1 MGWLERAKQ
10 MRAAAFLTAQTATD
24 EQALSMPTL
33 YPEWSVGV
41 SYGGEGQP
49 SIVVSDGILY
59 RTQTPHTSLEGWEPK
74 NTPSLWVAINKTNS
88 GTIGDPIPAVRGMEY
103 VYGLYYSDPEDGLT
117 YLCTRA
123 GAVDGDKVVLQY
135 LPHELVGQYFE
146 TV

>member
-1 MGWLERAKQ
+1 MRKDRAREF
-10 MRAAAFLTAQTATD
+10 RAAAVLSAQSATD

-41 SYGGEGQP
+41 YYGGAGQP
-49 SIVVSDGILY
+49 SIVTSEGILY

>member
-1 MGWLERAKQ
+1 MSWLERAKQ
-10 MRAAAFLTAQTATD
+10 MRTAAFLTAQTATD

-33 YPEWSVGV
+33 YPEWSVGA
-41 SYGGEGQP
+41 SYGGDRQT
-49 SIVVSDGILY
+49 SIVMSEGILY
-59 RTQTPHTSLEGWEPK
+59 RVQTPHTAQEGWEPK

-88 GTIGDPIPAVRGMEY
+88 GTISDPIPAVRGMEY
-103 VYGLYYSDPEDGLT
+103 VYGLYYSDPEDSLT